1 LRPAGAQLEFDAEK
15 IADLPKHAVFHFTG
29 QLTVRIADEQ
39 RGSERN
45 GALYLEAG
53 ATERNVF
60 EVRDAMTGTAGLVLK
75 LDVHQVRTQHPGF
88 HTSIEHIYLNHR
100 PETVID

>member
-1 LRPAGAQLEFDAEK
+1 VLRAEVALRPAGAQLEFDAEK
-15 IADLPKHAVFHFTG
+15 IADLPKHAVFHVTG

-53 ATERNVF
+53 ATERMSSRF
-60 EVRDAMTGTAGLVLK
+60 ATL
-75 LDVHQVRTQHPGF
+75 
-88 HTSIEHIYLNHR
+88 
-100 PETVID
+100 